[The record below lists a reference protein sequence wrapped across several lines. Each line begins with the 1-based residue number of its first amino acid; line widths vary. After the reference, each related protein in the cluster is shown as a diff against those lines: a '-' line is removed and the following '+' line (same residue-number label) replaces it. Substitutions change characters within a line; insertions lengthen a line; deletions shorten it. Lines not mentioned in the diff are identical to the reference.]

1 MTTWKY
7 YKSGQYQSWDGI
19 QGDDVVI
26 VEKLAMR
33 PYYEVQCPL
42 SIKNA
47 GRYPDLASAKT
58 CRVYDGFERGKD
70 WTATGGRRL
79 FCRIYRPHALT
90 RHYNVSLPA
99 GNIQP

>member
-1 MTTWKY
+1 MATWQYSKH
-7 YKSGQYQSWDGI
+7 GQYQSWDGI

-47 GRYPDLASAKT
+47 GRYPDLASAK
-58 CRVYDGFERGKD
+58 RAAFMMDLSAEKIGPLLEADG
-70 WTATGGRRL
+70 
-79 FCRIYRPHALT
+79 Y
-90 RHYNVSLPA
+90 PA
-99 GNIQP
+99 AYIARTI

>member
-1 MTTWKY
+1 MPTWKY

-33 PYYEVQCPL
+33 PYYEVQRPL

-47 GRYPDLASAKT
+47 GRYPSLASAK
-58 CRVYDGFERGKD
+58 RAAFMVELSAEKIGPLLAEDGYKQSYINS
-70 WTATGGRRL
+70 TL
-79 FCRIYRPHALT
+79 
-90 RHYNVSLPA
+90 
-99 GNIQP
+99 

>member
-33 PYYEVQCPL
+33 PYYEVQCPVN
-42 SIKNA
+42 IKNA
-47 GRYPDLASAKT
+47 GRYPDLASAK
-58 CRVYDGFERGKD
+58 RAAFMADLSAEKVGPLLAEDGYKQSYIDKTLPDTDIEDERMY
-70 WTATGGRRL
+70 TL
-79 FCRIYRPHALT
+79 Y
-90 RHYNVSLPA
+90 
-99 GNIQP
+99 